1 MFGLAPPLLDATSI
15 AFADIINIV
24 ITTSLDRNEFR
35 ARVGLRI
42 ALCISWD
49 DLDVAPSRWAYK
61 RKRDGSLVAGT
72 QGN

>member
-1 MFGLAPPLLDATSI
+1 MFSLAPPLLDATSI

-24 ITTSLDRNEFR
+24 ITTSLDRNEFW

-49 DLDVAPSRWAYK
+49 NLDVVPSRWAYK
-61 RKRDGSLVAGT
+61 RKRDGSFY
-72 QGN
+72 